1 MPETFLKSGKVKDI
15 YEFGVHLKFKFSNR
29 ISVFD
34 QIIPSE
40 IAVKGEVLCR
50 IAKFWFDRV
59 EKEDICKTQ
68 YVSANDKDITS
79 LAPGDFKNK
88 IFEIANNEM
97 IVKKTDVIPLE
108 FIVRHYNAGSYYK
121 RNGGKYGKKFSEPI
135 FEITTKFEKY
145 DRLIA
150 EEEALEISKLKKDDL
165 EYIKE
170 IILKIDDVIEKQVEK
185 RNLIH
190 VDGKK
195 EFGILNGE
203 ILLIDTFGTPDED
216 RFWDVEEYK
225 KGNFVELSKEFVR
238 QYYENLLCVCPKCNE
253 KFSYRDF
260 LYAQREKNLSE
271 PLIPPLSDEMIKKVG
286 DLYAGMYERIT
297 GEKF

>member
-1 MPETFLKSGKVKDI
+1 METFLKSGKVKDI
-15 YEFGVHLKFKFSNR
+15 YEIAHNLLKFKFSNR

-40 IAVKGEVLCR
+40 IMTKGEVLCR
-50 IAKFWFDRV
+50 IAKFWFDLV
-59 EKEDICKTQ
+59 EKEGICKTQ
-68 YVSANDKDITS
+68 YVPD
-79 LAPGDFKNK
+79 
-88 IFEIANNEM
+88 NNIMPDEM
-97 IVKKTDVIPLE
+97 TAKKTEVIPLE

-121 RNGGKYGKKFSEPI
+121 KHGGKYGKKFSEPL

-145 DRLIA
+145 DRLIN
-150 EEEALEISKLKKDDL
+150 EEEALEISKLKKADL
-165 EYIKE
+165 ENIKE
-170 IILKIDDVIEKQVEK
+170 TILKIDAVIEKQVEK

-216 RFWDVEEYK
+216 RFWDAEEYK

-238 QYYENLLCVCPKCNE
+238 QYYENLLYVCPKCNE

-271 PLIPPLSDEMIKKVG
+271 PLIPPLSDDMLKKVG

>member
-1 MPETFLKSGKVKDI
+1 MSEKFLKSGKVKDI
-15 YEFGVHLKFKFSNR
+15 YEINDNLLKFKFSNR

-40 IAVKGEVLCR
+40 ITVKGEVLCR
-50 IAKFWFDRV
+50 IAKFWFDRI
-59 EKEDICKTQ
+59 EKKGICKTQ
-68 YVSANDKDITS
+68 YVSDGKSRTKSD
-79 LAPGDFKNK
+79 
-88 IFEIANNEM
+88 EM
-97 IVKKTDVIPLE
+97 LVKKTEVIPLE

-121 RNGGKYGKKFSEPI
+121 RHKGTYGEKFSEPI

-145 DRLIA
+145 DRLLT
-150 EEEALEISKLKKDDL
+150 EEEALEISKLKKIDL
-165 EYIKE
+165 ENIKE
-170 IILKIDDVIEKQVEK
+170 IILKIDDVIKNQVGK
-185 RNLIH
+185 KNLIH

-195 EFGILNGE
+195 EFGILDGE

-216 RFWDVEEYK
+216 RFWDAEEYK

-238 QYYENLLCVCPKCNE
+238 QYYENLLYACPKCGE

-260 LYAQREKNLSE
+260 LYVQREKKLSE
-271 PLIPPLSDEMIKKVG
+271 PLIPPLSDEMIRKVE

-297 GEKF
+297 GKKF

>member
-1 MPETFLKSGKVKDI
+1 MT
-15 YEFGVHLKFKFSNR
+15 
-29 ISVFD
+29 
-34 QIIPSE
+34 
-40 IAVKGEVLCR
+40 A
-50 IAKFWFDRV
+50 
-59 EKEDICKTQ
+59 
-68 YVSANDKDITS
+68 
-79 LAPGDFKNK
+79 
-88 IFEIANNEM
+88 
-97 IVKKTDVIPLE
+97 KKTEVIPLE

-121 RNGGKYGKKFSEPI
+121 KHGGKYGEKFSEPL

-145 DRLIA
+145 DRLIN
-150 EEEALEISKLKKDDL
+150 EEEALEISKLKKADL
-165 EYIKE
+165 ENIKE
-170 IILKIDDVIEKQVEK
+170 TILKIDAVIEKQVEK

-216 RFWDVEEYK
+216 RFWDAEEYG

-238 QYYENLLCVCPKCNE
+238 QYYENLLYVCPKCNE

-271 PLIPPLSDEMIKKVG
+271 PLIPPLS
-286 DLYAGMYERIT
+286 
-297 GEKF
+297 